1 MTVTRSRDIHRE
13 LWKKYNQTVTFWI
26 TELLLPGIE
35 QGLWITKVLPLER
48 GLITKLL
55 RSGAWCRAPAEIH
68 WSEEKEK
75 KRGGRMDNRTVTF
88 RLTGL

>member
-1 MTVTRSRDIHRE
+1 VTVTRSRDFHRE

-48 GLITKLL
+48 GL
-55 RSGAWCRAPAEIH
+55 
-68 WSEEKEK
+68 
-75 KRGGRMDNRTVTF
+75 DNQTVTF
-88 RLTGL
+88 RSAVPCPCGNPLVRGKGKKQGRADG